1 VIFSTVALAFLATL
15 AAMTHLH
22 KLVALSTVLLCALC
36 GTASANQDE
45 LRLVERV
52 FVNVEDKVVDGCLPH
67 PRALKDTAELILRRS
82 GITVSDDVSASTNVL
97 NLGALGWARRVEGVV
112 TDTCDAA
119 LDVSLFRYVA
129 APEGH
134 VAKISAYGSTLL
146 QSGFAKPDMQAQ
158 LRNSVTEAV
167 TEIANE
173 ILKAR
178 QSGSE

>member
-1 VIFSTVALAFLATL
+1 MTFSTAVAAVFDTL
-15 AAMTHLH
+15 SGMTYLR
-22 KLVALSTVLLCALC
+22 KLVGLTTIWLCALC

-45 LRLVERV
+45 LRLVGSV

-67 PRALKDTAELILRRS
+67 PKALKDTAELILRRS
-82 GITVSDDVSASTNVL
+82 GIAVSDSLSSATSVL

-119 LDVSLFRYVA
+119 LDVSLFRYAA

-134 VAKISAYGSTLL
+134 VAKITGYGSTLL
-146 QSGFAKPDMQAQ
+146 QSGFAKPEMQAQ
-158 LRNSVTEAV
+158 LRNSVSEAV

-173 ILKAR
+173 ILKTRQVAR
-178 QSGSE
+178 